1 MRCQDFATFH
11 MCVKEAHL
19 GLINHRLNLL
29 LLLCA
34 FEFNDV
40 LYELRHAAALAR
52 VPDLLCP
59 PVLECARAKR
69 ADYNTCDERSTQDE
83 Y

>member
-1 MRCQDFATFH
+1 MRCQDFTTFH
-11 MCVKEAHL
+11 MCVKEAHF
-19 GLINHRLNLL
+19 GLVDHRLDLL
-29 LLLCA
+29 PLLFA

-40 LYELRHAAALAR
+40 LYEPCHAAALAR

-69 ADYNTCDERSTQDE
+69 ADYNTRDERSTQDE